1 MEKKIKYMYLLC
13 RETISEEINCGFIDN
28 YITPSNFISKVIIV
42 KYNKINSIWY
52 FMLIAD

>member
-28 YITPSNFISKVIIV
+28 YNQSLHANF
-42 KYNKINSIWY
+42 SILETFD
-52 FMLIAD
+52 FMRSSFQR